1 MKIFASTLICACMAL
16 SSAGASAQ
24 DATKKNDAM
33 PKDGMMKKHMTMQQ
47 CKDHMAMMKK
57 DGMKKDAPKKDDA
70 MMKQEAMCT
79 DMMKKDAMP
88 SEAVKK

>member
-16 SSAGASAQ
+16 SSAGTSAQ

-33 PKDGMMKKHMTMQQ
+33 PKDGM
-47 CKDHMAMMKK
+47 
-57 DGMKKDAPKKDDA
+57 KKDAPKIDDA